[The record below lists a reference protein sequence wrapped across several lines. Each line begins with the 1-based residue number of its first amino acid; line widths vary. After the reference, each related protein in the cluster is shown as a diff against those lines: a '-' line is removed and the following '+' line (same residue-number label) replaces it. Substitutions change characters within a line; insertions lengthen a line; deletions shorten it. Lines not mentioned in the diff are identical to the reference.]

1 MKVALP
7 WSRDE
12 RLDSL
17 TDEYYIS
24 FSNKSNKFE
33 DLLEFLQKHQ
43 NARFNL
49 KINTSEYD
57 FDISKLRI
65 LNAVHPQLYVV
76 TDYSS
81 GEYKKLKEMGI
92 KFYFS
97 PNLPIDSFRLLE
109 YIVSLGATDVYIMD
123 DLCYSLEKV
132 RRFCNQHNV
141 RARLVLNRIPSMRE
155 DAVIDVR
162 SPWFIPETV
171 DELAKYIDVV
181 EFDENLSKARL
192 MTLYKIWFEKKEWR
206 ENLKAILPQLEIDI
220 FNQSMIPDFTIYKMN
235 CGYRCA
241 YGSACKKCDQFKEM
255 ADNLYAKHIEYV
267 PPKEEKEG

>member
-7 WSRDE
+7 WTGQE
-12 RLDSL
+12 NIDSL

-24 FSNKSNKFE
+24 FSNKPHKFE
-33 DLLEFLQKHQ
+33 DLVDFLQKHT

-49 KINTSEYD
+49 KINTSEFN
-57 FDISKLRI
+57 FDLDKLKI
-65 LNAVHPQLYVV
+65 LNAIHPQLYVV
-76 TDYSS
+76 TDYAS
-81 GEYKKLKEMGI
+81 GEYKKLKAMGI
-92 KFYFS
+92 KFYFA

-109 YIVSLGATDVYIMD
+109 YVVNLGATDVYIMD

-132 RRFCNQHNV
+132 RRFCKQHNV
-141 RARLVLNRIPSMRE
+141 RARLILNRIPSMRE
-155 DAVIDVR
+155 DSSIDVR
-162 SPWFIPETV
+162 GPWFIPETV
-171 DELAKYIDVV
+171 DELAKYIDVA
-181 EFDENLSKARL
+181 EFEENISQARL
-192 MTLYKIWFEKKEWR
+192 LTLYKIWFEKKEWR

-220 FNQSMIPDFTIYKMN
+220 YNQSMIPDFTVYKMN
-235 CGYRCA
+235 CGYKCV